1 MQSIEELKKAMSEA
15 LAKDDTAE
23 VLRISSEI
31 HKQKQAVAKA
41 EAEKVK
47 AEGEKLAGAREKL
60 AKLILASVNKALPT
74 VVADLEAMKANGFTF
89 HRRGVLD
96 ANGVPMATSSVGL
109 LVPTVRARGGGGGGA
124 GKTKAEFGMSLGE
137 LVDKYATDD
146 EKAEIANAA
155 SGSQSWQLKVAVKKR
170 LIADGTIAP
179 TK

>member
-1 MQSIEELKKAMSEA
+1 MTIEELKKAMGKA
-15 LAKDDTAE
+15 LAEDDTAE

-41 EAEKVK
+41 EAEKLK

-60 AKLILASVNKALPT
+60 AIAIHGAVVGLGLKAQLDA
-74 VVADLEAMKANGFTF
+74 VKAHGFTYK
-89 HRRGVLD
+89 LD
-96 ANGVPMATSSVGL
+96 GYPEADIRYKSVAL
-109 LVPTVRARGGGGGGA
+109 VVPTVKARGGGGGGA

-137 LVDKYATDD
+137 LVDKYATEE
-146 EKAEIANAA
+146 EKAAITNAA

-170 LIADGTIAP
+170 LIKDSIIAP